1 MHKFLPENHFLK
13 CKIDADFL
21 PSSCVALALK
31 GAAIWS
37 VLLCRAF
44 LYCCEDHSPSRVSIA
59 LVQQVGPWGQ
69 ICSSTPKKDKNKKE
83 IQLRMFQ
90 KPTPLLSLLFNNVTA
105 EVATV

>member
-1 MHKFLPENHFLK
+1 MT
-13 CKIDADFL
+13 IFL

-90 KPTPLLSLLFNNVTA
+90 KPTPQLSLLFNNVTA
-105 EVATV
+105 EVATVEFLHV